1 MNLLRLWTDISRC
14 VNCCLTLSGRW
25 GRSMAVMGPE
35 LLSDTACTVF
45 CVLFDFFFCQEIC
58 WLRLPFP
65 AFSDSRSALSDG
77 VRISSAGR
85 HHPLPAL
92 QRAHVG
98 CKGAASLPCV
108 RAHFQSSPNMSV
120 TAAFSAA
127 ASDGRGPVCSR
138 DASQAN

>member
-25 GRSMAVMGPE
+25 GRSMAVMGPV
-35 LLSDTACTVF
+35 LLSDTAHTVF
-45 CVLFDFFFCQEIC
+45 CVVFDFFCQEIC

-65 AFSDSRSALSDG
+65 AFSDSRSSLSDG
-77 VRISSAGR
+77 VRISSVGR

-108 RAHFQSSPNMSV
+108 HAHFQSSPNMSV
-120 TAAFSAA
+120 TAAFVCS
-127 ASDGRGPVCSR
+127 RQPRPRPVCGR